1 MDHHHYDHMANGLI
15 FHQSYIIRLI
25 FFSLWLSIM
34 SIIIIDMY
42 PSLSLLVFFHLFW
55 CFAIRIFSV
64 LFCFVLYPTRKY
76 FFHSFIHLFG
86 IFSFIFHSQNTC
98 ICVCHFGHHTN
109 TPHTHNQPEYRY
121 CQFLFVC
128 LFFLDFLFFHFAIA
142 SLYAMQSLSL
152 FFSITKTCKITRKKI
167 IEKPSKWRNETKT
180 LKKKIPKDN
189 VYEKFMHKH
198 THIASLLVQAKKTFC
213 EMYERYVCT
222 RIFFFHHHQHHCVC
236 VCVFSWLFSSKS

>member
-128 LFFLDFLFFHFAIA
+128 LFFLDFLFFSFCYSIIIRHAI
-142 SLYAMQSLSL
+142 SFSFFFDNKNMQ
-152 FFSITKTCKITRKKI
+152 
-167 IEKPSKWRNETKT
+167 NN
-180 LKKKIPKDN
+180 KKKN
-189 VYEKFMHKH
+189 YR
-198 THIASLLVQAKKTFC
+198 KT
-213 EMYERYVCT
+213 
-222 RIFFFHHHQHHCVC
+222 
-236 VCVFSWLFSSKS
+236 K